1 MKIESI
7 KELIINLNKK
17 EIKLI
22 KYILK
27 FKNSIINNNKI
38 KLLNYIYEGNTCNKE
53 LIISGLFKNKLT
65 PSSYSNL
72 INSLLVDLLNIILI
86 LDTEK
91 IVRSKNF
98 ASSLDLKK
106 CLTYSELLY
115 RKGHTDL
122 GNYFINKGIEIATEY
137 ELPMEALI
145 LNELKRVRFGAS
157 GNKKEIESL
166 AFISEK
172 LLKNASSLV
181 KSLSLY
187 NEFSGL
193 NKNQFNLS
201 KDILEKGFQNTKELE
216 KIYNKVPLAKN
227 GYWYYRSAI
236 FYYLRNE
243 NYSKIELFSKKL
255 LELTKKNK
263 SIYTPVNIAGI
274 NLEISEIY
282 LLSKKYEESIESLNI
297 SLSLFNPKLNNYLTA
312 LGSLFLANFHSDQMK
327 ECWRIIDQAVAHP
340 KYTEKKENATVWNYY
355 KVCILFKEGKFSEA
369 LKIYNQIAGNLSS
382 SKDELYIY
390 SKLLF
395 LYIQFETNKSVL
407 WSYEIASFRKII
419 PTIKNVTLDR
429 FKIIFQLL
437 HHLDKNEFDFPY
449 VEAVESDRIQKLQEN
464 NFQWKPLGFEL
475 IQFEKWFK
483 EKILSFNKTS
493 KLNRRR

>member
-1 MKIESI
+1 MK
-7 KELIINLNKK
+7 NLHQ
-17 EIKLI
+17 
-22 KYILK
+22 
-27 FKNSIINNNKI
+27 
-38 KLLNYIYEGNTCNKE
+38 
-53 LIISGLFKNKLT
+53 
-65 PSSYSNL
+65 L
-72 INSLLVDLLNIILI
+72 INSLNKYEYDLLLYFYLQKKSKLNETKSRIISYFKSNTNYNEIEIIRYLSKQSINIKSTLINIIINDVLNIIL
-86 LDTEK
+86 LQDSNK
-91 IVRSKNF
+91 KFRSKSF
-98 ASSLDLKK
+98 VDSYEVKK
-106 CLTYSELLY
+106 GLVFSELLY
-115 RKGHTDL
+115 RRGLINLGDIIIKNSLKIAVENEMYGEILVLLDLQRITHGILKGPKVID
-122 GNYFINKGIEIATEY
+122 GYRAKVENYKNLFVDALDTVSISYDISIKG
-137 ELPMEALI
+137 
-145 LNELKRVRFGAS
+145 FGDVS
-157 GNKKEIESL
+157 TNNHRKSEIESFL
-166 AFISEK
+166 TI
-172 LLKNASSLV
+172 LKRKYSKT
-181 KSLSLY
+181 KS
-187 NEFSGL
+187 
-193 NKNQFNLS
+193 
-201 KDILEKGFQNTKELE
+201 D
-216 KIYNKVPLAKN
+216 KI
-227 GYWYYRSAI
+227 GYWYFRTAVT
-236 FYYLRNE
+236 YYLHIFEFKKALSTSKSLLNLIE
-243 NYSKIELFSKKL
+243 KSNYL
-255 LELTKKNK
+255 N
-263 SIYTPVNIAGI
+263 TPVNIAGANAELAKVFI
-274 NLEISEIY
+274 LNMEFNFAIPFI
-282 LLSKKYEESIESLNI
+282 NI